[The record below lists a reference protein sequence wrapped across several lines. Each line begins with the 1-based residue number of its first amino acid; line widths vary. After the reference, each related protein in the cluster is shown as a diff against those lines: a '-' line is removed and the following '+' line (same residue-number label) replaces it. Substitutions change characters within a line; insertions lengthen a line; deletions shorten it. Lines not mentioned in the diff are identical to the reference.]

1 MPLFRLATL
10 LYLALC
16 SSPLLAKLALQPAE
30 KVSLQLKW
38 LHSFQFAGYYAAK
51 EKGFYAEERLDVT
64 IRERI
69 PGTSNIE
76 QVLKDESQYGVA
88 DTGLLEQRLTGKP
101 VVVLASIFQ
110 HNPLVYLTLKNS
122 GIISPYELKG
132 KRVMEDSYDNA
143 PLLAMLYETGIS
155 ANDFIHQSNSFNPD
169 DLINGKT
176 DAMVSYLTDQ
186 VDYFKRKGVEV
197 NIIDPRN
204 YGVDFLGDNLFTT
217 EQEINRHPDRVRRFL
232 RASLKGWDYALK
244 HQDELISIILS
255 KYNPNNRLSAEHLR
269 FEAQETV
276 KMILPET
283 IPIGHTDIKRFQRIA
298 DTYQQL
304 GLIKSIDHLEDFVY
318 GQVKSG
324 RLNFTPQEQ
333 AWLQA
338 HPVIRVGIDRDFAP
352 YEWADASGNYV
363 GLSADYIALV
373 EQRLG
378 VKLDIVKDKPWAE
391 ILKMAQQGKLDMLS
405 NANKT
410 PEREQ
415 YLIFTEAYLST
426 PAIIISDSSNGFI
439 GTLDRL
445 NGKRVTLE
453 KGYFMQELLEH
464 DHPEIQQ
471 ILTENVH
478 DALTM
483 VSSGRADAYIG
494 DAASANYAIKREGM
508 LNLSFSGDTT
518 YQSHHRM
525 AATKANPELAG
536 LLAKALADIPQSE
549 KEAIQNRWMS
559 FKYESGVKTEIALFY
574 SAAALALLAFIVT
587 WNMRLRREISK
598 RKQVEEEQRMAA
610 SVFESTQEGILITD
624 AKRNIIDMNPAFTNI
639 TGYSRDEVLGRKPS
653 LLKSGL
659 HDSNFYKNM
668 WQTIDRQGYWR
679 GEVWNR
685 KKGGEIFAEWL
696 TISAVANQQGKITHY
711 IGTSSDITQLK
722 AQERKLELMA
732 HYDPLTGVPNRILL
746 ADHMHLAFA
755 QTQRDNCLMAVGYL
769 DLDGFK
775 PVNDRLGHEAGDQLL
790 IEIALRIKNSLRE
803 GDTLA
808 RLGGDEFVFLL
819 LGLHKVE
826 DCEATLHRLL
836 EVISQPV
843 ILRNQAVSVS
853 ASIGISIFPDDNTDP
868 DTLLRHADQ
877 AMYQA
882 KQEGKNCFHIYNLEL
897 DRQLHSHRETLNRI
911 EQALENEE
919 FELYFQPKVDMQQ
932 GVVLGAEALIRWRHP
947 ERGLV
952 MPCEFLPLLEKHDIV
967 TRLDAW
973 VIDKALQHMHH
984 WQSLGLQLQISVNIT
999 ARSLQ
1004 SDDFV
1009 LQLYFAFERH
1019 PSIKPA
1025 HFELEILETQA
1036 LLDLSLTSQVIN
1048 DCQKL
1053 GVQFALDDFGTGYS
1067 SLSYLKHL
1075 PAETLKIDQ
1084 TFVRNMLE
1092 DEDDLAIVQGVI
1104 GLAES
1109 FHREVIAEGVESIE
1123 HGIALMQMGCSH
1135 AQGYGIAKP
1144 MPASELAAWVQ
1155 QWQAPEEWQVNRS
1168 ETSSRLSA
1176 S

>member
-10 LYLALC
+10 LCLALC
-16 SSPLLAKLALQPAE
+16 SSPLLAELAQPSE

-51 EKGFYAEERLDVT
+51 EKGFYAEEKLDVT

-69 PGTSNIE
+69 PGINNIE
-76 QVLKDESQYGVA
+76 QVLKDLSQYGVA
-88 DTGLLEQRLTGKP
+88 DTGLLEQRLGGKP

-110 HNPLVYLTLKNS
+110 HSPLVYLTLKDS
-122 GIISPYELKG
+122 GIVSPYELRG

-155 ANDFIHQSNSFNPD
+155 TDEFTHLSNSFNPD

-186 VDYFKRKGVEV
+186 IDYFKNKGVEI

-204 YGVDFLGDNLFTT
+204 YGIDFLGDNLFTT
-217 EQEINRHPDRVRRFL
+217 EQEINRHPERVRRFL

-244 HQDELISIILS
+244 HQDELIKIILS
-255 KYNPNNRLSAEHLR
+255 QYNPGNRLSAEHLR

-283 IPIGHTDIKRFQRIA
+283 VPIGHTDTKRFQRIA
-298 DTYQQL
+298 DTYRQL
-304 GLIKSIDHLEDFVY
+304 GLINSIDHLEGFIYLQEKHSNLD
-318 GQVKSG
+318 
-324 RLNFTPQEQ
+324 FTPEEQ

-352 YEWADASGNYV
+352 YEWIDANGNYV

-378 VKLDIVKDKPWAE
+378 VKLDIVKDKSWAE
-391 ILKMAQQGKLDMLS
+391 MLEMAQRGELDMIA

-410 PEREQ
+410 PERER
-415 YLIFTEAYLST
+415 YLFFTEAYLNT
-426 PAIIISDSSNGFI
+426 PAIIINDSNNGFI
-439 GTLDRL
+439 GTLDHL
-445 NGKRVTLE
+445 NGKQVTLE
-453 KGYFMQELLEH
+453 RGYFMQELLMR
-464 DHPEIQQ
+464 DHPEIQ
-471 ILTENVH
+471 LVPAENIH
-478 DALTM
+478 DALNL
-483 VSSGRADAYIG
+483 VSSGKADAYIG
-494 DAASANYAIKREGM
+494 DAASTHYAIKREGM
-508 LNLSFSGDTT
+508 LNLGFSGDTA
-518 YQSHHRM
+518 YKSYHRM
-525 AATKANPELAG
+525 AATRLNPELAS
-536 LLAKALADIPQSE
+536 LLAKALADIPQAE
-549 KEAIQNRWMS
+549 KDAIQNRWMS
-559 FKYESGVKTEIALFY
+559 LKYEPGVKTETVLLYA
-574 SAAALALLAFIVT
+574 AAALSLLAFIVT
-587 WNMRLRREISK
+587 WNMRLRRDISK
-598 RKQVEEEQRMAA
+598 RKQVQEEQRMAA
-610 SVFESTQEGILITD
+610 SVFASTQEGILITD
-624 AKRNIIDMNPAFTNI
+624 AQRNIIDMNPAFGSI
-639 TGYSRDEVLGRKPS
+639 TGYSRDEVLGKKPS

-659 HDSNFYKNM
+659 HDASFYENM
-668 WQTIDRQGYWR
+668 WRAINRQGYWR

-696 TISAVANQQGKITHY
+696 TISAVTDQQGKITHY

-722 AQERKLELMA
+722 EQERKLELMA

-746 ADHMHLAFA
+746 ADRMHLAFA
-755 QTQRDNCLMAVGYL
+755 QTKRDNCLMAVGYL

-790 IEIALRIKNSLRE
+790 IEVALRIKNALRE
-803 GDTLA
+803 GDTIA

-819 LGLHKVE
+819 LGLEKVE
-826 DCEATLHRLL
+826 DCETTLHRLL
-836 EVISQPV
+836 EVISEPV
-843 ILRNQAVSVS
+843 SLKNQAVSVS
-853 ASIGISIFPDDNTDP
+853 ASIGISIFPEDNTDP

-897 DRQLHSHRETLNRI
+897 DRQLHSHREALNRI
-911 EQALENEE
+911 EQAFENEE
-919 FELYFQPKVDMQQ
+919 FELFFQPKVDMQQ
-932 GVVLGAEALIRWRHP
+932 GIVFGAEALIRWRHP

-952 MPCEFLPLLEKHDIV
+952 MPGDFLPLLENHDII

-973 VIDKALQHMHH
+973 VIDKALQHMEN
-984 WQSLGLQLQISVNIT
+984 WQSQGLQLQISVNVT

-1004 SDDFV
+1004 TDDFI
-1009 LQLYFAFERH
+1009 LQLYYAFERH

-1036 LLDLSLTSQVIN
+1036 LLDLSLTSQVIK
-1048 DCQKL
+1048 DCQTL

-1092 DEDDLAIVQGVI
+1092 NEDDLAIVQGVI

-1109 FHREVIAEGVESIE
+1109 FRRQVIAEVVESIE
-1123 HGIALMQMGCSH
+1123 HGSALLQMGCHH

-1144 MPASELAAWVQ
+1144 MPASDLADWVNE
-1155 QWQAPEEWQVNRS
+1155 WRAPTEWKISHPHQ
-1168 ETSSRLSA
+1168 LKA
-1176 S
+1176 

>member
-1 MPLFRLATL
+1 MSLFRLASL
-10 LYLALC
+10 LYLAFC
-16 SSPLLAKLALQPAE
+16 SSPLLAELAQPVE

-51 EKGFYAEERLDVT
+51 EKGFYAEEKLDV
-64 IRERI
+64 IFRERI
-69 PGTSNIE
+69 RGISNIE

-88 DTGLLEQRLTGKP
+88 DTGLLEQRLIGKP

-110 HNPLVYLTLKNS
+110 HSPLVYLTLKSS
-122 GIISPYELKG
+122 GIVSPYELKG

-143 PLLAMLYETGIS
+143 PLLTMLCEAGVS
-155 ANDFIHQSNSFNPD
+155 DKLIHLDNSFNPD

-176 DAMVSYLTDQ
+176 DAMVGYLTDQ
-186 VDYFKRKGVEV
+186 VDYFKKKGVEI
-197 NIIDPRN
+197 NIINPRN
-204 YGVDFLGDNLFTT
+204 YGVDFLSDNLFTT

-255 KYNPNNRLSAEHLR
+255 QYNPGNRLSADHLR
-269 FEAQETV
+269 FEAQEIV

-283 IPIGHTDIKRFQRIA
+283 VPIGHSDIKRFQRIA
-298 DTYQQL
+298 DTYRQL
-304 GLIKSIDHLEDFVY
+304 GLITSTDKLDGFVY
-318 GQVKSG
+318 GQTKSG
-324 RLNFTPQEQ
+324 TINFTPKEQ

-338 HPVIRVGIDRDFAP
+338 HPIIRVGIDRDFAP
-352 YEWADASGNYV
+352 YEWVDAKGNYV
-363 GLSADYIALV
+363 GLSAEYIALV

-378 VKLDIVKDKPWAE
+378 VKLEIIKDKPWAE

-415 YLIFTEAYLST
+415 YLIFTEPYLHT

-439 GTLDRL
+439 GSLDRL
-445 NGKRVTLE
+445 NGKQVTLE
-453 KGYFMQELLEH
+453 KGYFMQELLMH
-464 DHPEIQQ
+464 DYPEIK
-471 ILTENVH
+471 LVLAGNVH
-478 DALTM
+478 DALAM
-483 VSSGRADAYIG
+483 VSSAKVDAYIG
-494 DAASANYAIKREGM
+494 DAASAHYAIKKEGM
-508 LNLSFSGDTT
+508 LNLGFSGDTN
-518 YQSHHRM
+518 YKSRHSM
-525 AATKANPELAG
+525 AATKANPELAS
-536 LLAKALADIPQSE
+536 LLAKSLASIPQSE
-549 KEAIQNRWMS
+549 KDAIQNRWMS
-559 FKYESGVKTEIALFY
+559 LKYEPGVKTETVLFY
-574 SAAALALLAFIVT
+574 SVAALLLLAFIVT
-587 WNMRLRREISK
+587 WNMRLRREISR

-610 SVFESTQEGILITD
+610 SVFQSTQEGILITD
-624 AKRNIIDMNPAFTNI
+624 AKRNIIDMNPAFGNM
-639 TGYSRDEVLGRKPS
+639 TGYSRDEVLGKKPS

-659 HDSNFYKNM
+659 HDASFYENM
-668 WQTIDRQGYWR
+668 WQAIDRQGYWR

-685 KKGGEIFAEWL
+685 TKDGEIIAEWL
-696 TISAVANQQGKITHY
+696 TISAVADQQGKITHY

-755 QTQRDNCLMAVGYL
+755 QTKRDNCLMAVGYL

-775 PVNDRLGHEAGDQLL
+775 PVNDRLGHQAGDQLL

-819 LGLHKVE
+819 LGLQKVE

-836 EVISQPV
+836 EVIRRPV
-843 ILRNQAVSVS
+843 ILKDQAVSVS

-919 FELYFQPKVDMQQ
+919 FELFFQPKVDMQQ
-932 GVVLGAEALIRWRHP
+932 GIVLGAEALIRWRHP
-947 ERGLV
+947 ERGLI
-952 MPCEFLPLLEKHDIV
+952 MPCDFLPLVENHDIV

-973 VIDKALQHMHH
+973 VIDKALQHMHN
-984 WQSLGLQLQISVNIT
+984 WQCLGLQLQISVNIT

-1025 HFELEILETQA
+1025 HFELEILETQS
-1036 LLDLSLTSQVIN
+1036 LIDLSLTSQVIK
-1048 DCQKL
+1048 DCQTL

-1084 TFVRNMLE
+1084 AFVRNMLE

-1109 FHREVIAEGVESIE
+1109 FRREVIAEGVESIQ
-1123 HGIALMQMGCSH
+1123 HGIALMQMGCNQ

-1155 QWQAPEEWQVNRS
+1155 EWEVPEKWKISHRQHEHQI
-1168 ETSSRLSA
+1168 
-1176 S
+1176 

>member
-1 MPLFRLATL
+1 MPLFRLAAL
-10 LYLALC
+10 LYLTLC
-16 SSPLLAKLALQPAE
+16 SSPLLAELAQPSE

-51 EKGFYAEERLDVT
+51 EKGFYAEEKLDVT

-69 PGTSNIE
+69 PGINNIE
-76 QVLKDESQYGVA
+76 QVLKDQSQYGVA
-88 DTGLLEQRLTGKP
+88 DTGLLEQRLVGKP

-110 HNPLVYLTLKNS
+110 HSPLVYLTLKNS
-122 GIISPYELKG
+122 GIVSPYELRG

-155 ANDFIHQSNSFNPD
+155 TDEFTHLDNSFNPD

-186 VDYFKRKGVEV
+186 IDYFKNKGVEI

-204 YGVDFLGDNLFTT
+204 YGIDFLGDNLFTT
-217 EQEINRHPDRVRRFL
+217 EQEINRHPERVRRFL

-244 HQDELISIILS
+244 HQDELIRIILS
-255 KYNPNNRLSAEHLR
+255 QYNPGNRLSAEHLR

-283 IPIGHTDIKRFQRIA
+283 VPIGHTDTKRFQRIA
-298 DTYQQL
+298 DTYRQL
-304 GLIKSIDHLEDFVY
+304 GLINSIDHLEGFIYLQEKHSKLD
-318 GQVKSG
+318 
-324 RLNFTPQEQ
+324 FTPEEQ

-352 YEWADASGNYV
+352 YEWIDANGNYV
-363 GLSADYIALV
+363 GLSADYIALI

-378 VKLDIVKDKPWAE
+378 VKLNIVKDKSWAE
-391 ILKMAQQGKLDMLS
+391 MLEMAQRGELDMIS

-410 PEREQ
+410 PERER
-415 YLIFTEAYLST
+415 YLLFTEAYLNT
-426 PAIIISDSSNGFI
+426 PAIIINDSNNGFI
-439 GTLDRL
+439 GTVDHL

-453 KGYFMQELLEH
+453 RGYFMQELLMH
-464 DHPEIQQ
+464 DHPEIQ
-471 ILTENVH
+471 LVPAENIH
-478 DALTM
+478 DALNL
-483 VSSGRADAYIG
+483 VSSGKADAYIG
-494 DAASANYAIKREGM
+494 DAASTHYAIKREGM
-508 LNLSFSGDTT
+508 LNLGFSGGTT
-518 YQSHHRM
+518 YKSYHRM
-525 AATKANPELAG
+525 AATRLNPELAS
-536 LLAKALADIPQSE
+536 LLAKALADIPQAE
-549 KEAIQNRWMS
+549 KDAIQNRWMS
-559 FKYESGVKTEIALFY
+559 LKYEPGVKTETVLLYA
-574 SAAALALLAFIVT
+574 AAALSLLAFIVT
-587 WNMRLRREISK
+587 WNMRLRRDISK
-598 RKQVEEEQRMAA
+598 RKQVQEEQRMAA
-610 SVFESTQEGILITD
+610 SVFASTQEGILITD
-624 AKRNIIDMNPAFTNI
+624 AQRNIIDMNPAFGSI
-639 TGYSRDEVLGRKPS
+639 TGYSRDEILGKKPS

-659 HDSNFYKNM
+659 HDASFYENM
-668 WQTIDRQGYWR
+668 WRAINRQGYWR

-696 TISAVANQQGKITHY
+696 TISAVTDQQGKITHY

-722 AQERKLELMA
+722 EQERKLELMA

-746 ADHMHLAFA
+746 ADRMHLAFA
-755 QTQRDNCLMAVGYL
+755 QTKRDNCLMAVGYL

-790 IEIALRIKNSLRE
+790 IEVALRIKNALRE
-803 GDTLA
+803 GDTIA

-819 LGLHKVE
+819 LGLEKVE
-826 DCEATLHRLL
+826 DCETTLHRLL
-836 EVISQPV
+836 EVISEPV
-843 ILRNQAVSVS
+843 SLKNQAVSVS
-853 ASIGISIFPDDNTDP
+853 ASIGISIFPEDNTDP

-897 DRQLHSHRETLNRI
+897 DRQLHSHREALNRI
-911 EQALENEE
+911 EQAFENEE
-919 FELYFQPKVDMQQ
+919 FELFFQPKVDMQQ
-932 GVVLGAEALIRWRHP
+932 GIVFGAEALIRWRHP

-952 MPCEFLPLLEKHDIV
+952 MPGDFLPLLENHDII

-973 VIDKALQHMHH
+973 VIDKALQHMEN
-984 WQSLGLQLQISVNIT
+984 WQSQGLQLQISVNVT

-1004 SDDFV
+1004 TDDFI
-1009 LQLYFAFERH
+1009 LQLYYAFERH

-1036 LLDLSLTSQVIN
+1036 LLDLSLTSQVIK
-1048 DCQKL
+1048 DCQTL

-1092 DEDDLAIVQGVI
+1092 NEDDLAIVQGVI

-1109 FHREVIAEGVESIE
+1109 FRRQVIAEGVESIE
-1123 HGIALMQMGCSH
+1123 HGSALLQMGCHH

-1144 MPASELAAWVQ
+1144 MPASELADWVNE
-1155 QWQAPEEWQVNRS
+1155 WRAPPEWKISHPHQ
-1168 ETSSRLSA
+1168 LKA
-1176 S
+1176 

>member
-1 MPLFRLATL
+1 MLMSLFRLATL

-16 SSPLLAKLALQPAE
+16 SSPLLAELAQPSE

-51 EKGFYAEERLDVT
+51 EKGFYAEEKLDVT

-69 PGTSNIE
+69 PGINNIE
-76 QVLKDESQYGVA
+76 QVLKDQSQYGVA
-88 DTGLLEQRLTGKP
+88 DTGLLEQRLGGKP

-110 HNPLVYLTLKNS
+110 HSPLVYLTLKDS
-122 GIISPYELKG
+122 GIVSPYELRG

-155 ANDFIHQSNSFNPD
+155 SDELTHLSNSFNPD

-186 VDYFKRKGVEV
+186 IDYFKNKGVEI

-204 YGVDFLGDNLFTT
+204 YGIDFLGDNLFTT
-217 EQEINRHPDRVRRFL
+217 EQEINRHPERVRRFL

-244 HQDELISIILS
+244 HQDELIRIILS
-255 KYNPNNRLSAEHLR
+255 QYNPGNRLSAEHLR

-283 IPIGHTDIKRFQRIA
+283 VPIGHTDTKRFQRIA
-298 DTYQQL
+298 DTYRQL
-304 GLIKSIDHLEDFVY
+304 GLINSIDHLEGFIYLQEKYSKLD
-318 GQVKSG
+318 
-324 RLNFTPQEQ
+324 FTPEEQ

-338 HPVIRVGIDRDFAP
+338 HPVVRVGIDRDFAP
-352 YEWADASGNYV
+352 YEWIDANGNYV
-363 GLSADYIALV
+363 GLSADYIALI
-373 EQRLG
+373 EQQLG
-378 VKLDIVKDKPWAE
+378 VKLDTVKDKSWAE
-391 ILKMAQQGKLDMLS
+391 ILEMAQRGELDMIA

-410 PEREQ
+410 PERER
-415 YLIFTEAYLST
+415 YLFFTEAYLNT
-426 PAIIISDSSNGFI
+426 PAIIINDSNNGFI
-439 GTLDRL
+439 GTLDHL
-445 NGKRVTLE
+445 NGKQVTLE
-453 KGYFMQELLEH
+453 RGYFMQELLMH
-464 DHPEIQQ
+464 DHPEIQ
-471 ILTENVH
+471 LVPAENIH
-478 DALTM
+478 DALNL
-483 VSSGRADAYIG
+483 VSSGKVDAYIG
-494 DAASANYAIKREGM
+494 DAASTHYAIKREGM
-508 LNLSFSGDTT
+508 LNLGFSGDTT
-518 YQSHHRM
+518 YKSYHRM
-525 AATKANPELAG
+525 AATRLNPELAS
-536 LLAKALADIPQSE
+536 LLAKALADIPQAE
-549 KEAIQNRWMS
+549 KDAIQNRWMS
-559 FKYESGVKTEIALFY
+559 LKYEPGVKTETVLLYA
-574 SAAALALLAFIVT
+574 AAALSLLAFIVT
-587 WNMRLRREISK
+587 WNMRLRRDISK
-598 RKQVEEEQRMAA
+598 RKQVQEEQRMAA
-610 SVFESTQEGILITD
+610 SVFASTQEGILITD
-624 AKRNIIDMNPAFTNI
+624 AQRNIIDMNPAFGSI
-639 TGYSRDEVLGRKPS
+639 TGYSRDEILGKKPS

-659 HDSNFYKNM
+659 HDTSFYENM
-668 WQTIDRQGYWR
+668 WRAINRQGYWR

-696 TISAVANQQGKITHY
+696 TISAVADQQGKITHY

-722 AQERKLELMA
+722 EQERKLELMA

-746 ADHMHLAFA
+746 ADRMHLAFA
-755 QTQRDNCLMAVGYL
+755 QTKRDHCLMAVGYL

-790 IEIALRIKNSLRE
+790 IEVALRIKNALRE
-803 GDTLA
+803 GDTIA

-819 LGLHKVE
+819 LGLEKVE
-826 DCEATLHRLL
+826 DCETTLHRLL
-836 EVISQPV
+836 EVISEPV
-843 ILRNQAVSVS
+843 SLKNQAVSVS
-853 ASIGISIFPDDNTDP
+853 ASIGISIFPEDNTDP

-897 DRQLHSHRETLNRI
+897 DRQLHSHREALNRI
-911 EQALENEE
+911 EQAFENEE
-919 FELYFQPKVDMQQ
+919 FELFFQPKVDMQQ
-932 GVVLGAEALIRWRHP
+932 GIVFGAEALIRWRHP

-952 MPCEFLPLLEKHDIV
+952 MPGDFLPLLENHDII

-973 VIDKALQHMHH
+973 VIDKALQHMEN
-984 WQSLGLQLQISVNIT
+984 WQSQGLQLQISVNVT

-1004 SDDFV
+1004 TDDFI
-1009 LQLYFAFERH
+1009 LQLYYAFERH

-1036 LLDLSLTSQVIN
+1036 LLDLSLTSQVIK
-1048 DCQKL
+1048 DCQTL

-1092 DEDDLAIVQGVI
+1092 NEDDLAIVQGVI

-1109 FHREVIAEGVESIE
+1109 FRRQVIAEGVESIE
-1123 HGIALMQMGCSH
+1123 HGSALLQMGCHH

-1144 MPASELAAWVQ
+1144 MPASELADWVNE
-1155 QWQAPEEWQVNRS
+1155 WRAPTEWKISHPHQ
-1168 ETSSRLSA
+1168 LKA
-1176 S
+1176 